1 MRRVR
6 RPTLVRLG
14 ASPPRTARPT
24 KALRCLASELIADAL
39 SEVEACEQ
47 ATAQRR
53 PARPARASVMAR
65 ELRSLVGGDEATID
79 RLRGELVPPEESARR
94 DHQPSS
100 SFWNSTAAMLAELA
114 PLPQKEG
121 GHQQSRGTNVL
132 GAQREPHGHKRFFVS
147 AAALL
152 VPMRLL
158 EGLKSRR
165 RGGLSKRASESQMAA
180 APAPC

>member
-1 MRRVR
+1 
-6 RPTLVRLG
+6 
-14 ASPPRTARPT
+14 
-24 KALRCLASELIADAL
+24 
-39 SEVEACEQ
+39 
-47 ATAQRR
+47 
-53 PARPARASVMAR
+53 MAR

-94 DHQPSS
+94 ETISSSS

-121 GHQQSRGTNVL
+121 GHQQSRGTERVL